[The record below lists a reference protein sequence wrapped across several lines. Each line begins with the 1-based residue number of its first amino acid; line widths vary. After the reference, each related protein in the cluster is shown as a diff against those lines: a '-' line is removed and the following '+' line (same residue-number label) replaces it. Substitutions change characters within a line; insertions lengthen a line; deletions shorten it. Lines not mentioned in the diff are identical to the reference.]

1 MAGPSVLLVDNGS
14 TKPAA
19 TLSLRAIAGQLE
31 RAAGR
36 PVIPASLQHS
46 DRIPANAL
54 DGQPATLLAPA
65 LRGLLEAGQREFVT
79 IPLFF
84 GRSRALTSFIP
95 QQVSE
100 LAAEFGPFTLRQA
113 EALMPLPA
121 GDPRLGRILADHV
134 AVCTRALGRDPARVI
149 VVDHGS
155 PLPEVTAVRAR
166 ATMDLRELLPASIAI
181 GQAVMER
188 RQGAE
193 YDFNGQLLGD
203 LLDSCAA
210 RQPDAAVVLA
220 MMFISPGRHAGPS
233 GDIEQICAEAMQRH
247 PGLRV
252 LASPLVGEHPLL
264 VDILRD
270 RLDAALAQAAA

>member
-1 MAGPSVLLVDNGS
+1 MAQPAVMLVDNGS

-19 TLSLRAIAGQLE
+19 TLSLRAIADRLE
-31 RAAGR
+31 RLAGR
-36 PVIPASLQHS
+36 PILPVSLQHS
-46 DRIPANAL
+46 DRIPAAAL
-54 DGQPATLLAPA
+54 GGRPAALLAPA
-65 LRGLLEAGQREFVT
+65 LRGLLESGQREFVT

-95 QQVSE
+95 QQVAE
-100 LAAEFGPFTLRQA
+100 LAAEFGPFSLRQA
-113 EALMPLPA
+113 DALMPLPD
-121 GDPRLGRILADHV
+121 GDRRLARILADHV
-134 AVCTRALGRDPARVI
+134 AVCSRSLGRDPARVI

-166 ATMDLRELLPASIAI
+166 VTMDLRELLPPAVAI

-203 LLDSCAA
+203 LLDSVAA
-210 RQPDAAVVLA
+210 RQPDAAAVLA
-220 MMFISPGRHAGPS
+220 MMFISPGRHAGAG
-233 GDIEQICAEAMQRH
+233 GDIEQICAEAMARH

-252 LASPLVGEHPLL
+252 IASPLIGEHPLL
-264 VDILRD
+264 VEILRD